1 MEVVTTAIVAFCV
14 GGFMATVI
22 CAALAAAKDKED

>member
-22 CAALAAAKDKED
+22 CAALVTSRDKED